1 MTTTTDLGAIPQI
14 KTPDII
20 KKASMKASELM
31 DLGTS
36 PEDRQRV
43 MDYRA
48 APYLQAQQKMTDQY
62 NKMAEQQGLRFSTE
76 RREGL
81 ADITTN
87 IGRQLGESV
96 YAPMIE
102 REQENQRANIQL
114 GAQIGGL
121 QTQID
126 QFAASHGLAKEEF
139 QEKVRQFNQGYDLQ
153 NKELEETIRQYN
165 TTLGQTQAEMAQQ
178 QTQFEKT
185 FRLQERQTTMAEN
198 DSAISRA
205 TAWGNMTGTYTDPV
219 TKQDMP
225 TLEAKRQK
233 DDLALQTAIAK
244 GYFEEDGQVTV
255 TDLFSDEEWGVFW
268 KEMTGQD
275 WQGWGSYGVSEDG
288 DTSSASDIAA
298 KAEKV
303 GKDAEEAQRLTNWSE
318 KTAIPVATLGRIT
331 AALPDDVEQGIFD
344 KLIKGTLTVGELQG
358 AFSGNL
364 DAFFEMAD
372 YLTSEGST
380 SPGAIVRL
388 IGGGQSTGGGGN
400 QSGGGLK
407 AELEGIGADRLL
419 QEARQRWDGESV
431 NRVADAFNLKLIT
444 ADQIGATF
452 PGYRADHII
461 NLVAPQRA
469 VQGLY

>member
-20 KKASMKASELM
+20 KKASEKASELM

-62 NKMAEQQGLRFSTE
+62 NKMAEQQGLRFATE

-126 QFAASHGLAKEEF
+126 QFAASHGLAKEEV

-153 NKELEETIRQYN
+153 NRELEETIRQYN

-344 KLIKGTLTVGELQG
+344 KLIGGTLTVGELQG
-358 AFSGNL
+358 AFRGNL
-364 DAFFEMAD
+364 NAFFEIAD
-372 YLTSEGST
+372 YVTSEGNT

-388 IGGGQSTGGGGN
+388 LSSGGQTSSS
-400 QSGGGLK
+400 QKSGLGGLK
-407 AELEGIGADRLL
+407 AELEGMGAERLL
-419 QEARQRWDGESV
+419 QEARQSWDGDTV
-431 NRVADAFNLKLIT
+431 NRVADAYNLQLVT
-444 ADQIGATF
+444 AEQIQAAF
-452 PGYRADHII
+452 PAYRADHII

-469 VQGLY
+469 GQGLY